1 MSNLPPA
8 FESRMKKQLG
18 QEAAAFFNALNQPA
32 PVSIR
37 LNPIKTTGKIPDT
50 LQSIVDKK
58 TEWCPEGYFLS
69 QRPVFTLD
77 PCYQGGAYYVQE
89 AASMFIG
96 YLLKQIIHE
105 QPVKVLDLCAAPGGK
120 SSLTV
125 SALPADSL
133 LVSNEVI
140 RPRATILKE
149 NMLRWGYS
157 NVIVTNNDPSD
168 FSAFESAFDIVIV
181 DAPCS
186 GEGMFRKDP
195 ASIGE
200 WSENNLTVCRDRQKR
215 ILADIWKTLKP
226 DGYLIYS
233 TCTYN
238 PGENEEILEW
248 ICRQFQAESIPVS
261 LPTDTITPGNSTAYG
276 YHFYPHKTTGEGFF
290 CGLIRK
296 KDGEEYRPKKNKKQ
310 KATTSPIPPELSRLL
325 IHPENLT
332 AQNEDNRITI
342 LPGMHGEFIR
352 QLRSELKVMAYGC
365 EAAELYNRKIK
376 LLHPLA
382 LTTWLNKQAC
392 CCYEAELP
400 EALRYLKKEDIQIN
414 AKTGEWILITYRH
427 IALGWGKNLGNRL
440 NNYLPKEWRIRMDL
454 PTDLI

>member
-8 FESRMKKQLG
+8 FESRMRKQLG
-18 QEAAAFFNALNQPA
+18 QEADAFFKALNQPA

-89 AASMFIG
+89 ASSMFIG

-140 RPRATILKE
+140 RSRATILKE

-157 NVIVTNNDPSD
+157 NVVVTNNDPSD

-181 DAPCS
+181 DAP
-186 GEGMFRKDP
+186 
-195 ASIGE
+195 
-200 WSENNLTVCRDRQKR
+200 
-215 ILADIWKTLKP
+215 
-226 DGYLIYS
+226 
-233 TCTYN
+233 
-238 PGENEEILEW
+238 
-248 ICRQFQAESIPVS
+248 VS
-261 LPTDTITPGNSTAYG
+261 YT
-276 YHFYPHKTTGEGFF
+276 H
-290 CGLIRK
+290 
-296 KDGEEYRPKKNKKQ
+296 
-310 KATTSPIPPELSRLL
+310 
-325 IHPENLT
+325 
-332 AQNEDNRITI
+332 
-342 LPGMHGEFIR
+342 
-352 QLRSELKVMAYGC
+352 LRAHE
-365 EAAELYNRKIK
+365 
-376 LLHPLA
+376 
-382 LTTWLNKQAC
+382 T
-392 CCYEAELP
+392 
-400 EALRYLKKEDIQIN
+400 
-414 AKTGEWILITYRH
+414 
-427 IALGWGKNLGNRL
+427 
-440 NNYLPKEWRIRMDL
+440 
-454 PTDLI
+454 